1 MSDQKPQS
9 IPGTKEKLESSPEGK
24 EEEPLEEEEEDTE
37 PNLQAEFAAA
47 EEKRLA
53 DPRFNPPTPSRW
65 KRAGL
70 LVLVFVLFW
79 VAISMRK
86 SMRNAP
92 PKVLYANRYS
102 KDYKFRPAASPIIT
116 ERLKDGRTRVHGAA
130 PTAKM

>member
-24 EEEPLEEEEEDTE
+24 EEEPLEEEEDTE
-37 PNLQAEFAAA
+37 PNPQAEFAAA

-92 PKVLYANRYS
+92 PKVLYANRS
-102 KDYKFRPAASPIIT
+102 VRPAAFHHLVVCA
-116 ERLKDGRTRVHGAA
+116 EY
-130 PTAKM
+130 